1 MDLYKLNS
9 STFTSDPITHSRLK
23 SLSKLAQST
32 EDHISR
38 IGLALSLRRGALEGG
53 WTPTKG
59 DGEIDQVGPFPEK
72 HLKGKTLFKD
82 EIEMWLAMILH
93 HQSPKDYAD
102 WRSVIV
108 SHWERGVQELFE
120 IASLEGDWIRTL
132 KSCLPE

>member
-23 SLSKLAQST
+23 SLSALSQST

-53 WTPTKG
+53 WTPTKS
-59 DGEIDQVGPFPEK
+59 DWEIDSAGSYHEK

-82 EIEMWLAMILH
+82 DIEIWLALILH
-93 HQSPKDYAD
+93 HQRPSDYSE
-102 WRSVIV
+102 WRRVIV
-108 SHWERGVQELFE
+108 SHWERGVEELSE
-120 IASLEGDWIRTL
+120 IASREGDWIRTL
-132 KSCLPE
+132 QSCLPG